1 VNPDQKTPEL
11 LPLSLLKIG
20 PVSFVEHF
28 LILHGQHASDTE
40 ISRTYIGASEEL
52 PGGDNAG
59 GEFEDGVPG
68 GNKREGVPGGNKRE
82 GVPGGGVIGGAP
94 SGVGREGPPGIEIFP
109 PGGEIAPAEC
119 TNNVCTGVA

>member
-1 VNPDQKTPEL
+1 M
-11 LPLSLLKIG
+11 
-20 PVSFVEHF
+20 
-28 LILHGQHASDTE
+28 ASMHQTQSWPAC

-52 PGGDNAG
+52 PGVVDNAG
-59 GEFEDGVPG
+59 GGFEDGVPG
-68 GNKREGVPGGNKRE
+68 GGKRG

-119 TNNVCTGVA
+119 IKYVSTGVA